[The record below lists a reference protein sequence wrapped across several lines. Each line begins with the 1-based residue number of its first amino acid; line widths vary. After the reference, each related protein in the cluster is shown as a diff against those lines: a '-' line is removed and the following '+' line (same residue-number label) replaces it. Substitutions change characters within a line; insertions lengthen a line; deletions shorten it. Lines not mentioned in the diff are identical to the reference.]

1 MKRSFVMDNPI
12 KYYKNS
18 REYYDPKVLISKN
31 NEIILINKKQ
41 YFSKFFYV
49 NDQAFAQA
57 IPIRLQPKLQPEFG
71 RFYLVMLS
79 QFKLKEICL
88 NKRNFRNQYQ
98 TQHFLSFSNK

>member
-1 MKRSFVMDNPI
+1 MDNPI

-49 NDQAFAQA
+49 ND
-57 IPIRLQPKLQPEFG
+57 
-71 RFYLVMLS
+71 
-79 QFKLKEICL
+79 
-88 NKRNFRNQYQ
+88 
-98 TQHFLSFSNK
+98 